1 MPRRKGKPNA
11 KIRRIFLFSKFSARF
26 FIQHPARRRA
36 SFPKAGAKVRL
47 FSVHANLSHT
57 FFDVFFEFIFK
68 RIVIQPFTD
77 EWFLMKGLRC
87 TEPYTLLYYI
97 RGKKKTA
104 PDFFHKNQPDIWHK
118 KGSRVKRQSK
128 QDEIG
133 ITLGWNWIRRRMSLN
148 MEFYKG
154 HFFTWKYNLKQLH

>member
-26 FIQHPARRRA
+26 FHPAPG
-36 SFPKAGAKVRL
+36 SPPGF
-47 FSVHANLSHT
+47 LSESGCKST
-57 FFDVFFEFIFK
+57 AFFRTRKLITHFFCRFLEFIFK

-77 EWFLMKGLRC
+77 ELFLMKGLRC

-104 PDFFHKNQPDIWHK
+104 PDFFFTKTNRIYGTK

-133 ITLGWNWIRRRMSLN
+133 ITLG
-148 MEFYKG
+148 
-154 HFFTWKYNLKQLH
+154 

>member
-1 MPRRKGKPNA
+1 MPPLKGDTACKDKEDFALLQIFGKFFYLPPGSPPGFLSESGCKSTAFFRTRKL
-11 KIRRIFLFSKFSARF
+11 ITHFFCRFL
-26 FIQHPARRRA
+26 
-36 SFPKAGAKVRL
+36 
-47 FSVHANLSHT
+47 
-57 FFDVFFEFIFK
+57 EFIFK

-97 RGKKKTA
+97 RGKKKQRLI
-104 PDFFHKNQPDIWHK
+104 FFHKNQPDIWHK

-133 ITLGWNWIRRRMSLN
+133 ITLGWNWVRRRMSLN
-148 MEFYKG
+148 
-154 HFFTWKYNLKQLH
+154 NLSYIQKSSL